1 MNQGTLVIVNLLGGI
16 ALLLWGVRMVRTGV
30 MRAWGDSLKHFI
42 EVRLG
47 NRPSAFVAGASATA
61 ILGSGTATTLIV
73 AGLAASGAIGTSLG
87 LAVLL
92 GADVGSA
99 IVSALFASGSSF
111 ALWAS
116 PILIFAGYV
125 TFSLSR
131 EFRPHNIGRIMI
143 GLGLMLMSLK
153 LISSATMPLRDAS
166 LFHDVLAAIGH
177 EPLLAFLA
185 GALMAWGFHSTLA
198 VILLIASFVANGS
211 LELGGALA
219 FILGLNLGGG
229 LPAIT
234 STLTL
239 PPSGRRLPVA
249 NLMCRGIASI
259 IGIALLARFVPYFQ
273 RIPFDATSVALV
285 FHAGFNIFVGLVFLP
300 LTKLIEKQVIKIV
313 PDEKMDADQL
323 AAPRYLDM
331 QSLTSPSI
339 ALSNALL
346 ETVRMSEVLNRMFDT
361 ALTALRQKSTETL
374 KLLRPLDERLN
385 TFQNAIQSYL
395 VDLTQT
401 QLTSQEARRALEVT
415 LYVSNLEHAGDII
428 HLNLSDR
435 IKAKAKENI
444 DFSTEE
450 QAAFDNLCLIIHDNI
465 RLATGVLSSGDIEGA
480 KRLIAQKDA
489 FRKLENTVLDQHFK
503 SGKTAKKGA
512 LRRSALYVDMIR
524 DLHRINSHIVSAGYP
539 IVDAAGLLRGSRL
552 RHEAKKTP

>member
-1 MNQGTLVIVNLLGGI
+1 MNPGTLVIVNLLGGV
-16 ALLLWGVRMVRTGV
+16 ALLLWGVRMIRTGV
-30 MRAWGDSLKHFI
+30 LRAWGDRLKKFI
-42 EVRLG
+42 EHRLG
-47 NRPSAFVAGASATA
+47 NRPSAFLAGASATA

-73 AGLAASGAIGTSLG
+73 AGIAASGAIGTSLG

-99 IVSALFASGSSF
+99 LVSAIFASGSTF

-125 TFSLSR
+125 TFSVSR
-131 EFRPHNIGRIMI
+131 EFRPHNMGRIMI

-153 LISSATMPLRDAS
+153 LISVATAPLREAS
-166 LFHDVLAAIGH
+166 LFHEVLASIGH
-177 EPLLAFLA
+177 EPVLAFLT
-185 GALMAWGFHSTLA
+185 GAILAWGFHSTLA

-211 LELGGALA
+211 LELAGALA

-234 STLTL
+234 ATLAL
-239 PPSGRRLPVA
+239 PAAGRRLPVA
-249 NLMCRGIASI
+249 NLMCRGVAAI
-259 IGIALLARFVPYFQ
+259 IGLAFIQRISEFALL
-273 RIPFDATSVALV
+273 IPFDAVSVALA
-285 FHAGFNIFVGLVFLP
+285 FHAIFNLTVGLLFLP
-300 LTKLIEKQVIKIV
+300 LTRFVEKFALKLVPEEKL
-313 PDEKMDADQL
+313 DADQL
-323 AAPRYLDM
+323 AAPRYLDVR
-331 QSLTSPSI
+331 SLETPSI
-339 ALSNALL
+339 ALSNALF

-361 ALTALRQKSTETL
+361 ALSALRAQSTETL
-374 KLLRPLDERLN
+374 KLLKTLDERLN
-385 TFQNAIQSYL
+385 NFQNAIQSYL

-401 QLTSQEARRALEVT
+401 PITAVEAQRALEIT
-415 LYVSNLEHAGDII
+415 LYISNLEHAGDII

-435 IKAKAKENI
+435 IKAKAKESI
-444 DFSTEE
+444 VFSIEE
-450 QAAFDNLCLIIHDNI
+450 QAALDNLCLIIHDNI
-465 RLATGVLSSGDIEGA
+465 RLATGVLSAGDLEGA

-489 FRKLENTVLDQHFK
+489 FRKLENTVLDEHFRSDK
-503 SGKTAKKGA
+503 QTKRGA

-552 RHEAKKTP
+552 RNEVKKAP

>member
-1 MNQGTLVIVNLLGGI
+1 LNEGTLVIINLLGGI

-30 MRAWGDSLKHFI
+30 LRAWGDSLKHFI

-73 AGLAASGAIGTSLG
+73 AGIAASGAIGTSLG

-125 TFSLSR
+125 TFSVSR

-153 LISSATMPLRDAS
+153 LISSATMPLREAS
-166 LFHDVLAAIGH
+166 LFHDVLAAIGR
-177 EPLLAFLA
+177 EPLLAFLV

-211 LELGGALA
+211 LELAGAIA

-234 STLTL
+234 STLAL

-249 NLMCRGIASI
+249 NLICRSIAAI
-259 IGIALLARFVPYFQ
+259 IGIAFISRITPLMQLIPY
-273 RIPFDATSVALV
+273 DATSVALA
-285 FHAGFNIFVGLVFLP
+285 FHAGFNVLVGLAFLP
-300 LTKLIEKQVIKIV
+300 LTKLLEIQVLKIV

-323 AAPRYLDM
+323 AAPRYLDI
-331 QSLTSPSI
+331 QSLSSPSI

-361 ALTALRQKSTETL
+361 ALSALRLKSTETL
-374 KLLRPLDERLN
+374 KLLRPLDVRLN

-401 QLTSQEARRALEVT
+401 QLTAMEARRALEVT

-428 HLNLSDR
+428 HLNLADR

-444 DFSTEE
+444 DFSMEE
-450 QAAFDNLCLIIHDNI
+450 QAAFDDLCLIVHDNI

-489 FRKLENTVLDQHFK
+489 FRKLENGVLDQHFK
-503 SGKTAKKGA
+503 SDKQAKRGA

-552 RHEAKKTP
+552 RSDTENQQ

>member
-1 MNQGTLVIVNLLGGI
+1 MNEGTLVIVNLLGGI

-30 MRAWGDSLKHFI
+30 LRAWGDSLKHFI
-42 EVRLG
+42 EVRLS
-47 NRPSAFVAGASATA
+47 NRPSAFLAGASATA

-73 AGLAASGAIGTSLG
+73 AGIAASGAIGTSLG

-99 IVSALFASGSSF
+99 IVSAIFASGSSL

-125 TFSLSR
+125 TFGASR

-143 GLGLMLMSLK
+143 GVGLMLMALK

-166 LFHDVLAAIGH
+166 LFHEVLTAIGQ
-177 EPLLAFLA
+177 EPLLAFLT
-185 GALMAWGFHSTLA
+185 GAAMAWGFHSTLA

-211 LELGGALA
+211 LELAGAIA

-234 STLTL
+234 STLNL
-239 PPSGRRLPVA
+239 PPAGRRLPVA
-249 NLMCRGIASI
+249 NLMCRGIAAVL
-259 IGIALLARFVPYFQ
+259 GLAFVSRLTQ
-273 RIPFDATSVALV
+273 AAQAIPFDAVTTALA
-285 FHAGFNIFVGLVFLP
+285 FHAAFNLFVGLFFLP
-300 LTKLIEKQVIKIV
+300 LTKLIETQAVKLV
-313 PDEKMDADQL
+313 PDEKLDADQL
-323 AAPRYLDM
+323 AAPRYLDAK
-331 QSLTSPSI
+331 SLSSPSI

-361 ALTALRQKSTETL
+361 ALSALRLKSTETL
-374 KLLRPLDERLN
+374 KLLKPLDERLN

-415 LYVSNLEHAGDII
+415 LYVSNLEHAGDVI
-428 HLNLSDR
+428 HLNLADR
-435 IKAKAKENI
+435 VKAKAKENI
-444 DFSTEE
+444 EFSMEE
-450 QAAFDNLCLIIHDNI
+450 QAAFDDLCLIIHDNI

-489 FRKLENTVLDQHFK
+489 FRKLENSVLDQHFK
-503 SGKTAKKGA
+503 SDKQAKRGA

-552 RHEAKKTP
+552 RSDAKKPA

>member
-1 MNQGTLVIVNLLGGI
+1 LNEGTLVIVNLLGGI

-30 MRAWGDSLKHFI
+30 LRAWGDSLKHFI
-42 EVRLG
+42 EVRLS
-47 NRPSAFVAGASATA
+47 NRPSAFLAGASATA

-73 AGLAASGAIGTSLG
+73 AGIAASGAIGTSLG

-99 IVSALFASGSSF
+99 IVSALFASGSSL

-125 TFSLSR
+125 TFGASR

-143 GLGLMLMSLK
+143 GVGLMLMALK

-166 LFHDVLAAIGH
+166 LFHEVLTAIGQ
-177 EPLLAFLA
+177 EPLLAFLT
-185 GALMAWGFHSTLA
+185 GAAMAWGFHSTLA

-211 LELGGALA
+211 LELAGAIA

-234 STLTL
+234 STLNL
-239 PPSGRRLPVA
+239 PPAGRRLPVA
-249 NLMCRGIASI
+249 NLICRGIAAVL
-259 IGIALLARFVPYFQ
+259 GLAFVSRLTQ
-273 RIPFDATSVALV
+273 AAQAIPFDAVTTALA
-285 FHAGFNIFVGLVFLP
+285 FHAAFNLFVGLFFLP
-300 LTKLIEKQVIKIV
+300 LTKLVETQAVKLV
-313 PDEKMDADQL
+313 PDEKLDADQL
-323 AAPRYLDM
+323 AAPRYLDAK
-331 QSLTSPSI
+331 SLSSPSI

-361 ALTALRQKSTETL
+361 ALSALRLKSTETL
-374 KLLRPLDERLN
+374 KLLKPLDERLN

-401 QLTSQEARRALEVT
+401 PLTSQEARRALEVT
-415 LYVSNLEHAGDII
+415 LYVSNLEHAGDVI
-428 HLNLSDR
+428 HLNLADR
-435 IKAKAKENI
+435 VKAKAKENI
-444 DFSTEE
+444 EFSMEE
-450 QAAFDNLCLIIHDNI
+450 QAAFDDLCLIIHDNI

-489 FRKLENTVLDQHFK
+489 FRKLENAVLDQHFK
-503 SGKTAKKGA
+503 SDKQAKRGA

-552 RHEAKKTP
+552 RNDAKKPA

>member
-1 MNQGTLVIVNLLGGI
+1 LNEGTLVIINLLGGI

-73 AGLAASGAIGTSLG
+73 AGIAASGAIGTSLG

-125 TFSLSR
+125 TFSVSR

-143 GLGLMLMSLK
+143 GVGLMLMALK

-166 LFHDVLAAIGH
+166 LFHEVLAAVGR

-211 LELGGALA
+211 LELGGAIG

-234 STLTL
+234 STLAL

-249 NLMCRGIASI
+249 NLMCRGIAAI
-259 IGIALLARFVPYFQ
+259 IGIGFVERLTALIQL
-273 RIPFDATSVALV
+273 IPLDATSLALA
-285 FHAGFNIFVGLVFLP
+285 FHATFNLAVGLLFLP
-300 LTKLIEKQVIKIV
+300 LTKLIEKQALKIV

-331 QSLTSPSI
+331 QSLSSPSI

-415 LYVSNLEHAGDII
+415 LYVSNLEHAGDVI
-428 HLNLSDR
+428 HLNLADR
-435 IKAKAKENI
+435 IKAKSKENI
-444 DFSTEE
+444 EFSMEE
-450 QAAFDNLCLIIHDNI
+450 QAAFDDLCLIIHDNI

-503 SGKTAKKGA
+503 SGKQSKRGA

-552 RHEAKKTP
+552 RNDAKKQP

>member
-1 MNQGTLVIVNLLGGI
+1 MNEGTLVIVNLLGGI

-30 MRAWGDSLKHFI
+30 LRAWGDSLKHFI
-42 EVRLG
+42 EVRLS
-47 NRPSAFVAGASATA
+47 NRPSAFLAGASATA

-73 AGLAASGAIGTSLG
+73 AGIAASGAIGTSLG

-99 IVSALFASGSSF
+99 IVSALFASGSSL

-125 TFSLSR
+125 TFGASR

-143 GLGLMLMSLK
+143 GVGLMLMALK
-153 LISSATMPLRDAS
+153 LISSATVPLRDAS
-166 LFHDVLAAIGH
+166 LFHEVLTAIGH
-177 EPLLAFLA
+177 EPLLAFLT
-185 GALMAWGFHSTLA
+185 GAAMAWGFHSTLA

-211 LELGGALA
+211 LELAGAIA

-234 STLTL
+234 STLNL
-239 PPSGRRLPVA
+239 PPAGRRLPVA
-249 NLMCRGIASI
+249 NLICRGIAAVL
-259 IGIALLARFVPYFQ
+259 GLAFVSRLTQ
-273 RIPFDATSVALV
+273 AAQAIPFDAVTTALA
-285 FHAGFNIFVGLVFLP
+285 FHAAFNLFVGLFFLP
-300 LTKLIEKQVIKIV
+300 LTKLIETQAVKLV
-313 PDEKMDADQL
+313 PDEKLDADQL
-323 AAPRYLDM
+323 AAPRYLDAK
-331 QSLTSPSI
+331 SLSSPSI

-361 ALTALRQKSTETL
+361 ALSALRLKSTETL
-374 KLLRPLDERLN
+374 KLLKPLDERLN

-415 LYVSNLEHAGDII
+415 LYVSNLEHAGDVI
-428 HLNLSDR
+428 HLNLADR
-435 IKAKAKENI
+435 VKAKAKENI
-444 DFSTEE
+444 EFSMEE
-450 QAAFDNLCLIIHDNI
+450 QAAFDDLCLIIHDNI

-489 FRKLENTVLDQHFK
+489 FRKLENSVLDQHFK
-503 SGKTAKKGA
+503 SDKQAKRGA

-552 RHEAKKTP
+552 RSDAKKPA

>member
-1 MNQGTLVIVNLLGGI
+1 MNDGTLVIINLLGGI

-30 MRAWGDSLKHFI
+30 LRAWGDRLKHFI
-42 EVRLG
+42 EIRL
-47 NRPSAFVAGASATA
+47 NSKASAFLAGASATA

-73 AGLAASGAIGTSLG
+73 AGIAASGAIGTALG

-99 IVSALFASGSSF
+99 IVSSLFASGSSL
-111 ALWAS
+111 ALQAS
-116 PILIFAGYV
+116 PVLIFVGYV
-125 TFSLSR
+125 TFSVSR

-153 LISSATMPLRDAS
+153 LISSATAPLREAS
-166 LFHDVLAAIGH
+166 LFHDLLSAIGR
-177 EPLLAFLA
+177 EAFLAFLV
-185 GALMAWGFHSTLA
+185 GAIMAWGFHSTLA

-211 LELGGALA
+211 LELTGALG
-219 FILGLNLGGG
+219 FILGLNFGGC

-239 PPSGRRLPVA
+239 PPAGRRLPVA
-249 NLMCRGIASI
+249 NLLCRGIAAMM
-259 IGIALLARFVPYFQ
+259 GLAFLQ
-273 RIPFDATSVALV
+273 RIAPAVQLIPLNAVTLALA
-285 FHAGFNIFVGLVFLP
+285 FHAAFNLAVGLFFLP
-300 LTKLIEKQVIKIV
+300 LTKIIEKLAIKLV
-313 PDEKMDADQL
+313 PDEKLDADQL

-331 QSLTSPSI
+331 KSLESPSI

-346 ETVRMSEVLNRMFDT
+346 ETVRMSEVLNRMFET
-361 ALTALRQKSTETL
+361 ALSALRQNSTETL
-374 KLLRPLDERLN
+374 KLLKALDERLN
-385 TFQNAIQSYL
+385 AFQGAIQSYL

-401 QLTSQEARRALEVT
+401 QLTSVEARRALEIT
-415 LYVSNLEHAGDII
+415 LYVSNLEHAGDVI

-435 IKAKAKENI
+435 IKAKAKEGI
-444 DFSTEE
+444 AFSIEE
-450 QAAFDNLCLIIHDNI
+450 QAAFDDLCLIIHDNI
-465 RLATGVLSSGDIEGA
+465 RLATGVLSSGDLDGA
-480 KRLIAQKDA
+480 RRLIAQKDA

-503 SGKTAKKGA
+503 SGNQSKRGG

-552 RHEAKKTP
+552 RNEAKKAP

>member
-1 MNQGTLVIVNLLGGI
+1 MNEGTLVIVNLLGGI

-30 MRAWGDSLKHFI
+30 LRAWGDSLKHFI
-42 EVRLG
+42 EVRLS
-47 NRPSAFVAGASATA
+47 NRPSAFLAGASATA

-73 AGLAASGAIGTSLG
+73 AGIAASGAIGTSLG

-99 IVSALFASGSSF
+99 IVSALFASGSSL

-125 TFSLSR
+125 TFGASR

-143 GLGLMLMSLK
+143 GVGLMLMALK
-153 LISSATMPLRDAS
+153 LISSATVPLRDAS
-166 LFHDVLAAIGH
+166 LFHEVLTAIGH
-177 EPLLAFLA
+177 EPLLAFLT
-185 GALMAWGFHSTLA
+185 GAAMAWGFHSTLA

-211 LELGGALA
+211 LELAGAIA

-234 STLTL
+234 STLNL
-239 PPSGRRLPVA
+239 PPAGRRLPVA
-249 NLMCRGIASI
+249 NLMCRGIAAVL
-259 IGIALLARFVPYFQ
+259 GLAFVSRLTQ
-273 RIPFDATSVALV
+273 AAQAIPFDAVTTALA
-285 FHAGFNIFVGLVFLP
+285 FHAAFNLFVGLFFLP
-300 LTKLIEKQVIKIV
+300 LTKLIETQAVKLV
-313 PDEKMDADQL
+313 PDEKLDADQL
-323 AAPRYLDM
+323 AAPRYLDAK
-331 QSLTSPSI
+331 SLSSPSI

-361 ALTALRQKSTETL
+361 ALSALRLKSTETL
-374 KLLRPLDERLN
+374 KLLKPLDERLN

-401 QLTSQEARRALEVT
+401 PLTSQEARRALEVT
-415 LYVSNLEHAGDII
+415 LYVSNLEHAGDVI
-428 HLNLSDR
+428 HLNLADR
-435 IKAKAKENI
+435 VKAKAKENI
-444 DFSTEE
+444 EFSMEE
-450 QAAFDNLCLIIHDNI
+450 QAAFDDLCLIIHDNI

-489 FRKLENTVLDQHFK
+489 FRKLENSVLDQHFK
-503 SGKTAKKGA
+503 SDKQAKRGA

-552 RHEAKKTP
+552 RSDAKKPA

>member
-1 MNQGTLVIVNLLGGI
+1 LNEGTLVIVNLLGGI

-30 MRAWGDSLKHFI
+30 LRAWGDSLKHFI

-61 ILGSGTATTLIV
+61 ILGSGTATTLIA
-73 AGLAASGAIGTSLG
+73 AGIAASGAIGTSLG

-99 IVSALFASGSSF
+99 IVSALFASGSSL

-125 TFSLSR
+125 TFSVSR

-143 GLGLMLMSLK
+143 GLGLMLMSLQ
-153 LISSATMPLRDAS
+153 LISSATMPLRAAS
-166 LFHDVLAAIGH
+166 LFHDVLAAIGR
-177 EPLLAFLA
+177 EPLLAFLV

-211 LELGGALA
+211 LELAGAIA

-234 STLTL
+234 STLAL

-249 NLMCRGIASI
+249 NLICRSIAAI
-259 IGIALLARFVPYFQ
+259 IGIAFISRITPLMQL
-273 RIPFDATSVALV
+273 IPFDATSVALA
-285 FHAGFNIFVGLVFLP
+285 FHAGFNLLVGLAFLP
-300 LTKLIEKQVIKIV
+300 LTKLIEKQVLKIV

-323 AAPRYLDM
+323 AAPRYLDV
-331 QSLTSPSI
+331 QSLSSPSI

-361 ALTALRQKSTETL
+361 ALSALRLKSTETL
-374 KLLRPLDERLN
+374 KLLRPLDVRLN

-401 QLTSQEARRALEVT
+401 QLTAMEARRALEVT

-428 HLNLSDR
+428 HLNLADR

-444 DFSTEE
+444 DFSMEE
-450 QAAFDNLCLIIHDNI
+450 QAAFDDLCLIVHDNI

-489 FRKLENTVLDQHFK
+489 FRKLENGVLDQHFK
-503 SGKTAKKGA
+503 SDKQAKRGA
-512 LRRSALYVDMIR
+512 LRRSALYVDIIR

-552 RHEAKKTP
+552 RSDTENQQ

>member
-1 MNQGTLVIVNLLGGI
+1 MNPGTLVIVNLLGGV

-30 MRAWGDSLKHFI
+30 LRAWGDRLKHFI
-42 EVRLG
+42 EVRLSS
-47 NRPSAFVAGASATA
+47 RLSAFLAGASATA

-73 AGLAASGAIGTSLG
+73 AGIAASGAIGTSLG

-99 IVSALFASGSSF
+99 IVSALFASGSSL

-116 PILIFAGYV
+116 PILIFAGYI
-125 TFSLSR
+125 TFSTSR

-143 GLGLMLMSLK
+143 GLGLMLMALQ
-153 LISSATMPLRDAS
+153 LISIATAPLKEAS
-166 LFHDVLAAIGH
+166 LFHAVLASIGR
-177 EPLLAFLA
+177 ESLLAFLT
-185 GALMAWGFHSTLA
+185 GAVLAWGFHSTLA

-219 FILGLNLGGG
+219 FILGLNFGGG

-234 STLTL
+234 STLAL
-239 PPSGRRLPVA
+239 PPAGRRLPVA
-249 NLMCRGIASI
+249 NLICRGIAALT
-259 IGIALLARFVPYFQ
+259 GIALVHRLTELVQQF
-273 RIPFDATSVALV
+273 PFDAVTIALA
-285 FHAGFNIFVGLVFLP
+285 FHAAFNLAIGLVFLP
-300 LTKLIEKQVIKIV
+300 LTKLVEKQVLNLV
-313 PDEKMDADQL
+313 PDEKLDADQL
-323 AAPRYLDM
+323 SAPRYLDT

-346 ETVRMSEVLNRMFDT
+346 ETVRMSEVLNRMFET
-361 ALTALRQKSTETL
+361 ALMALRQKSNERL
-374 KLLRPLDERLN
+374 KLLKALDERLN
-385 TFQNAIQSYL
+385 TFQSAIQSYL

-401 QLTSQEARRALEVT
+401 QLTSEEARRALEIT

-428 HLNLSDR
+428 HLNLADR
-435 IKAKAKENI
+435 IKAKAKEGI
-444 DFSTEE
+444 EFSIEE
-450 QAAFDNLCLIIHDNI
+450 HAALDDLCLIIHDNI
-465 RLATGVLSSGDIEGA
+465 RLATGVLSSADLAGA

-489 FRKLENTVLDQHFK
+489 FRKLENSVLDLHFK
-503 SGKTAKKGA
+503 SDKQTKRGA

-539 IVDAAGLLRGSRL
+539 IVEAAGLLRGSRL
-552 RHEAKKTP
+552 RSDAKKPA

>member
-1 MNQGTLVIVNLLGGI
+1 MDEGTLVIVNLFGGI

-30 MRAWGDSLKHFI
+30 MRAWGNSLKHFI
-42 EVRLG
+42 ELRLA
-47 NRPSAFVAGASATA
+47 NRVSAFVAGLSATA

-73 AGLAASGAIGTSLG
+73 AGIAASGAIGTALG

-92 GADVGSA
+92 GADVASA
-99 IVSALFASGSSF
+99 IVSAVFASGSSL

-116 PILIFAGYV
+116 PILIFAGYI
-125 TFSLSR
+125 TFSVSQ
-131 EFRPHNIGRIMI
+131 EFRPHNVGRIMI

-153 LISSATMPLRDAS
+153 LISTATVPLRDAS
-166 LFHDVLAAIGH
+166 LFHELLSAIGRQ
-177 EPLLAFLA
+177 PLLAFMS
-185 GALMAWGFHSTLA
+185 GAIMAWGFHSTLA

-211 LELGGALA
+211 LELGGAIA

-229 LPAIT
+229 LPAI
-234 STLTL
+234 SATLKL
-239 PPSGRRLPVA
+239 SPAGRRLPVA
-249 NLMCRGIASI
+249 NLMCRGIVAL
-259 IGIALLARFVPYFQ
+259 IGIASVSQITILLQ
-273 RIPFDATSVALV
+273 RLPFDAVTLALV
-285 FHAGFNIFVGLVFLP
+285 FHAAFNLAVALLFLP
-300 LTKLIEKQVIKIV
+300 LTQLIESQVLKIV
-313 PDEKMDADQL
+313 PDEKLDADQL

-331 QSLTSPSI
+331 QALSTPSI

-361 ALTALRQKSTETL
+361 ALEALRLKSTEKL
-374 KLLRPLDERLN
+374 KLLRPLDARLN
-385 TFQNAIQSYL
+385 TFQHAIQSYL

-401 QLTSQEARRALEVT
+401 QLTSQEARRALEIT
-415 LYVSNLEHAGDII
+415 LYISNLEHAGDVI
-428 HLNLSDR
+428 HLNLTDR

-444 DFSTEE
+444 AFSLEE

-465 RLATGVLSSGDIEGA
+465 RLATGVLGSGDVEGA

-489 FRKLENTVLDQHFK
+489 FRKLENEVLDRHFK
-503 SGKTAKKGA
+503 NGNQGKRGD

-552 RHEAKKTP
+552 RREAKEPQ

>member
-1 MNQGTLVIVNLLGGI
+1 LNDGTLVIVNLLGGI

-30 MRAWGDSLKHFI
+30 LRAWGDRLKHFI
-42 EVRLG
+42 EIRL
-47 NRPSAFVAGASATA
+47 NSKASAFLAGASATA

-73 AGLAASGAIGTSLG
+73 AGIAASGAIGTALG

-99 IVSALFASGSSF
+99 IVSSLFASGSSL
-111 ALWAS
+111 ALQAS
-116 PILIFAGYV
+116 PVLIFAGYV
-125 TFSLSR
+125 IFSVSR

-153 LISSATMPLRDAS
+153 LISSATAPLREAS
-166 LFHDVLAAIGH
+166 LFHDLLSAIGR
-177 EPLLAFLA
+177 EAFLAFLV
-185 GALMAWGFHSTLA
+185 GAIMAWGFHSTLA

-211 LELGGALA
+211 LELTGALG
-219 FILGLNLGGG
+219 FILGLNFGGC

-239 PPSGRRLPVA
+239 PPAGRRLPVA
-249 NLMCRGIASI
+249 NLLCRGIAAM
-259 IGIALLARFVPYFQ
+259 IGLAFLQ
-273 RIPFDATSVALV
+273 RIAPAVQLIPLNAVTLALA
-285 FHAGFNIFVGLVFLP
+285 FHAAFNLAVGLFFLP
-300 LTKLIEKQVIKIV
+300 LTRIIEKLAIKLV
-313 PDEKMDADQL
+313 PDEKLDADQL

-331 QSLTSPSI
+331 KSLESPSI

-346 ETVRMSEVLNRMFDT
+346 ETVRMSEVLNRMFET
-361 ALTALRQKSTETL
+361 ALSALHQNSTETL
-374 KLLRPLDERLN
+374 KLLKALDERLN
-385 TFQNAIQSYL
+385 AFQGAIQSYL

-401 QLTSQEARRALEVT
+401 QLTSVEARRALEIT
-415 LYVSNLEHAGDII
+415 LYVSNLEHAGDVI

-435 IKAKAKENI
+435 IKAKAKEGI
-444 DFSTEE
+444 AFSIEE
-450 QAAFDNLCLIIHDNI
+450 QAAFDDLCLIIHDNI
-465 RLATGVLSSGDIEGA
+465 RLATGVLSSGDLDGA
-480 KRLIAQKDA
+480 RRLIAQKDA
-489 FRKLENTVLDQHFK
+489 FRKLENTVLDEHFK
-503 SGKTAKKGA
+503 SGNQSKRGG

-552 RHEAKKTP
+552 RNEAKKAP